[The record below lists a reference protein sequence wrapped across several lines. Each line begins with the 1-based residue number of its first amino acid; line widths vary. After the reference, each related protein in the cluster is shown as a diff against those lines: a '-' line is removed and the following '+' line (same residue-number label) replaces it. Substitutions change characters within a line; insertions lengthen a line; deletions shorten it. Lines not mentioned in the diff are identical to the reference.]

1 MADNPHFLE
10 KEIHSTFNS
19 GELANDFDRKIR
31 TLTDDFPTDSSQNK
45 SSITRCYR
53 ELNNQLSRFGLN
65 DYIKGAIDAGLSP
78 IDLEDVFSIYRSGL
92 YSQAKAAY
100 SLRDLFGT
108 NPRCVKVRKGTYD
121 PDNPPINPEDYE
133 KDFRVSELTDGTLEN
148 WVGAENNG
156 YIETWYDQVGNILHD
171 PDNITGFL
179 LRGVTNPTTLTG
191 EWNKSSNYGG
201 KPVYTHEVNT
211 NLRIVWN
218 DSDRQW
224 LMRIAGGGQI
234 YFRSSVD
241 TDYPFHKDNVWEAE
255 LGSSGTP
262 TFHSFDG
269 GWYDPVE
276 GKGGQ
281 LHNDAETFQPLIV
294 SSGTYLGEI
303 DFSDEY
309 ADPTTPE
316 GEPSELNR
324 DRLNSHFKFNINPYG
339 GDYFSIFT
347 VAAFD
352 KDAGELVDGNRKNQ
366 IFLVNQAP
374 TESGD
379 AFQRM
384 IFDNVGRYRFTLDDG
399 PDQNFIGSGPED
411 FGDNS
416 YHVFSTII
424 YDARP
429 YGGLRARGD
438 NYVDGGDYKDRKNLS
453 SINSTV
459 GEDTL
464 YSPPENPFLGKVKEL
479 IIFENNQYINRSAIM
494 ADINSYHK
502 IY

>member
-31 TLTDDFPTDSSQNK
+31 ALTDDFPTDSSQNK

-65 DYIKGAIDAGLSP
+65 NYIKGAINAGLSP
-78 IDLEDVFSIYRSGL
+78 TDLEDVFSIYRSGL

-121 PDNPPINPEDYE
+121 PNNPPSNPEDYE
-133 KDFRVSELTDGTLEN
+133 KDFRVSELTDGTLET
-148 WVGAENNG
+148 WVGAGNNG
-156 YIETWYDQVGNILHD
+156 YIETWYDQVGSVQDD
-171 PDNITGFL
+171 PENITGFL
-179 LRGVTNPTTLTG
+179 MKGVTNPTTLNG
-191 EWNKSSNYGG
+191 EWYKEGGHQG
-201 KPVYTHEVNT
+201 KPIWKHEVNT
-211 NLRIVWN
+211 SLRIIWN
-218 DSDRQW
+218 NGQW
-224 LMRIAGGGQI
+224 LMRIAGGTI

-241 TDYPFHKDNVWEAE
+241 TAYPFHKDNDWVAE
-255 LGSSGTP
+255 SGYTGTP

-269 GWYDPVE
+269 GWYDPTAGE
-276 GKGGQ
+276 GGMLTQ
-281 LHNDAETFQPLIV
+281 DSESFQPLIV
-294 SSGTYLGEI
+294 SNGTYLGEI

-309 ADPTTPE
+309 ADPTSEYET
-316 GEPSELNR
+316 SELNR
-324 DRLNSHFKFNINPYG
+324 DRLNSHFKFNLQPWNEQYL
-339 GDYFSIFT
+339 SIFT

-352 KDAGELVDGNRKNQ
+352 KDAGELVDGNHKNQ
-366 IFLVNQAP
+366 VFLVNQAP
-374 TESGD
+374 VEAGD

-384 IFDNVGRYRFTLDDG
+384 VFDNAGNYKFTLDDG
-399 PDQNFIGSGPED
+399 PDDVFIGSGPGD
-411 FGDNS
+411 YGDNS
-416 YHVFSTII
+416 YHLFSTII
-424 YDARP
+424 YDARS
-429 YGGLRARGD
+429 YGGPRARGE
-438 NYVDGGDYKDRKNLS
+438 NYVDGGDYKNLKNVTS
-453 SINSTV
+453 VNSTV

-464 YSPPENPFLGKVKEL
+464 YSAPSNPFLGKVKEL
-479 IIFENNQYINRSAIM
+479 IIFENDQYINRSAIM